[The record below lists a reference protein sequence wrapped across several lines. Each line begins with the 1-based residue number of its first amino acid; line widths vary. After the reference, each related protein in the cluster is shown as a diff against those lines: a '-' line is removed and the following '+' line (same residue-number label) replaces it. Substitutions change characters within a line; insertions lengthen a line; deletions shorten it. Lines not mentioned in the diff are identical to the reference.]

1 MAENAKITTLD
12 IKDVLAI
19 VRRRKWLIILPLILV
34 TLVAFGGSY
43 FLTKQYRSS
52 TMVLTEQTRYL
63 SKQLQAMVPGMEDN
77 RYSDAQQR
85 SRLIAIHN
93 EIISTTYLS
102 RLIDELGMADDPVLQ
117 RQAQKMHR
125 SHPDIPVENLVYHIA
140 IQNLRESIGVDFN
153 GENIIEISA
162 ESSDPEQAMT
172 IATKLAEI
180 FKDERLKS
188 ELSSVR
194 GALDFSDEQLS
205 IYRANLDEAERKKAD
220 FSARFIQNK
229 LDESISAESN
239 IHAITA
245 DIDNL
250 KLMIEDNINEQ
261 TSVRSQL
268 SEYKKS
274 DLDIDLGSRYA
285 ELKTTIFSETERLA
299 SLMSKYTWSDPKVL
313 NANLKINNQ
322 LQDMEAIVEDQVDSK
337 FTRSSANDRNAIT
350 RLLVLQTRETVLRKK
365 LDNFEVSLSTLRN
378 RIAQQPQIE
387 IQMRNLENEVAS
399 AREIFEKFKN
409 QVTGSEISQ
418 SLMRGEAGSKYR
430 IIEPAS
436 MPMAPVKP
444 NRVKI
449 TVLGGILGLVIGG
462 AAALL
467 AELLDNSFRKV
478 EEVEEFLGATVLAT
492 IPGIDAIKGK
502 VKVR

>member
-1 MAENAKITTLD
+1 MAEQTKITTLD
-12 IKDVLAI
+12 IKDVLAV
-19 VRRRKWLIILPLILV
+19 VRRRKWLIIIPLILV

-43 FLTKQYRSS
+43 SLTKQYRSS

-77 RYSDAQQR
+77 RYSDAQRR

-102 RLIDELGMADDPVLQ
+102 RLIDELGMADDPTIQ
-117 RQAQKMHR
+117 RQAQKMHQ
-125 SHPDIPVENLVYHIA
+125 SHPDIPVKDLVYHIA
-140 IQNLRESIGVDFN
+140 IQNLRKSIDVNFN

-162 ESSDPEQAMT
+162 ESSDPERAMT

-188 ELSSVR
+188 EMSSVR

-205 IYRANLDEAERKKAD
+205 IYRANLDDAERKKAD
-220 FSARFIQNK
+220 FAAEFIQNK

-245 DIDNL
+245 DIDNI

-261 TSVRSQL
+261 TTVRSQL
-268 SEYKKS
+268 SAYKKA
-274 DLDIDLGSRYA
+274 DLEIDLGKQYNDVKSS
-285 ELKTTIFSETERLA
+285 IFSETERLA

-322 LQDMEAIVEDQVDSK
+322 MQDMESIVHDQVDSK
-337 FTRSSANDRNAIT
+337 FTRSSANDRTAIK
-350 RLLVLQTRETVLRKK
+350 RLLVLQSREVVLRKK

-387 IQMRNLENEVAS
+387 IQMRNLENDVAS
-399 AREIFEKFKN
+399 AREIYEKFKD

-418 SLMRGEAGSKYR
+418 SLMRGEAESKYR

-478 EEVEEFLGATVLAT
+478 EEVEQFLGASVLAT
-492 IPGIDAIKGK
+492 IPGIEAIKGK
-502 VKVR
+502 VKVK

>member
-1 MAENAKITTLD
+1 MAESTKITTLD

-19 VRRRKWLIILPLILV
+19 VRRRKWLIVLPLILV
-34 TLVAFGGSY
+34 TAVAFGGSY

-63 SKQLQAMVPGMEDN
+63 SKQIQAMVPGMEDD
-77 RYSDAQQR
+77 RYSDAQRR

-117 RQAQKMHR
+117 RQAQKLHR
-125 SHPDIPVENLVYHIA
+125 SHPDVPVKNLVYHIA
-140 IQNLRESIGVDFN
+140 IQNLRNSIDVDFN

-188 ELSSVR
+188 EMSSVR

-205 IYRANLDEAERKKAD
+205 IYRANLDDAERKKAD
-220 FSARFIQNK
+220 FAAQFIKNK
-229 LDESISAESN
+229 LDESISSESN

-250 KLMIEDNINEQ
+250 KLLIEDNINEQ
-261 TSVRSQL
+261 TTVRSQL

-274 DLDIDLGSRYA
+274 DLDFDLGKRYND
-285 ELKTTIFSETERLA
+285 LKSTIFSETERLA

-322 LQDMEAIVEDQVDSK
+322 LQDMEAIVGDQVDSK
-337 FTRSSANDRNAIT
+337 FTRSSANDRHGIT
-350 RLLVLQTRETVLRKK
+350 RLLVLQTREMVLRKK

-387 IQMRNLENEVAS
+387 IQMRNLENDVAS
-399 AREIFEKFKN
+399 AREIYEKFKD

-418 SLMRGEAGSKYR
+418 SLMRGEAESKYR

-478 EEVEEFLGATVLAT
+478 EEVEEFLGASVLAT
-492 IPGIDAIKGK
+492 IPGIESIKGK

>member
-1 MAENAKITTLD
+1 MAENIRITTLD
-12 IKDVLAI
+12 IKDVLAV

-34 TLVAFGGSY
+34 TAIAFGGSY
-43 FLTKQYRSS
+43 LLTKEYRSS
-52 TMVLTEQTRYL
+52 TMVLMEQTKYL
-63 SKQLQAMVPGMEDN
+63 SKQLQAMMPGMEDN
-77 RYSDAQQR
+77 RYSDMQQR
-85 SRLIAIHN
+85 SRLIAINN
-93 EIISTTYLS
+93 EIISSSYLS
-102 RLIDELGMADDPVLQ
+102 RLIDELGMAKDPVLQ

-125 SHPDIPVENLVYHIA
+125 SHPDVPVDQLLYHIA
-140 IQNLRESIGVDFN
+140 IQDLRKSISVNFN

-162 ESSDPEQAMT
+162 ESSNPEQAMT

-180 FKDERLKS
+180 FKDERLKR
-188 ELSSVR
+188 EMSSVR

-205 IYRANLDEAERKKAD
+205 IYKANLDEAERKKAD
-220 FSARFIQNK
+220 FAAEFIQNK
-229 LDESISAESN
+229 LDESISSESN

-250 KLMIEDNINEQ
+250 KLLIEDNINEQ
-261 TSVRSQL
+261 ATVRSQL
-268 SEYKKS
+268 SAYKKS
-274 DLDIDLGSRYA
+274 DLDFDMGGRYKDLK
-285 ELKTTIFSETERLA
+285 KTMFSETERLA
-299 SLMSKYTWSDPKVL
+299 NLMSKYTWSDPKVL

-322 LQDMEAIVEDQVDSK
+322 LQDMESIVDDQVDSK
-337 FTRSSANDRNAIT
+337 FTRSSAKDRSAIK
-350 RLLVLQTRETVLRKK
+350 RLLVLQTRELVLRKK
-365 LDNFEVSLSTLRN
+365 QDNFEVSLSTLRN

-399 AREIFEKFKN
+399 AREIYEKFKD

-418 SLMRGEAGSKYR
+418 SLMRGEAESKYR

-478 EEVEEFLGATVLAT
+478 EEVEGFLDTSVLAT
-492 IPGIDAIKGK
+492 IPGIESIKGK

>member
-1 MAENAKITTLD
+1 MVDTTRITTLD

-34 TLVAFGGSY
+34 TLIAFGGSY
-43 FLTKQYRSS
+43 LLTKQYRSS

-63 SKQLQAMVPGMEDN
+63 SKQLQAMVPGMEDD
-77 RYSDAQQR
+77 RYSDMQRR

-102 RLIDELGMADDPVLQ
+102 RLIDELGMTQNPVLQ
-117 RQAQKMHR
+117 RQAQKLHR
-125 SHPDIPVENLVYHIA
+125 SHPDIPVDNLVYHIA
-140 IQNLRESIGVDFN
+140 IQDLRKSISVDFN

-188 ELSSVR
+188 EMSSVR
-194 GALDFSDEQLS
+194 GALDFSDEQLA
-205 IYRANLDEAERKKAD
+205 IYRTNLDEAERKKAD
-220 FSARFIQNK
+220 FAAQYIQNK

-261 TSVRSQL
+261 TTVRSQL

-274 DLDIDLGSRYA
+274 DLEVDLGSRYK
-285 ELKTTIFSETERLA
+285 EIKGNIFAETERL
-299 SLMSKYTWSDPKVL
+299 SNLMSKYTWSDPKVL

-322 LQDMEAIVEDQVDSK
+322 LLDMEAIVGDQVDSK
-337 FTRSSANDRNAIT
+337 FTRAAARDRTAIT
-350 RLLVLQTRETVLRKK
+350 RLLVLQTREMVLRKK
-365 LDNFEVSLSTLRN
+365 LDNFEVSLSTLRS

-399 AREIFEKFKN
+399 AREIFEKFKD

-418 SLMRGEAGSKYR
+418 SLMRGEAESKYR

-444 NRVKI
+444 NRIKI

-478 EEVEEFLGATVLAT
+478 EDVEEFLGTPVLAT
-492 IPGIDAIKGK
+492 IPGIDSIKGK
-502 VKVR
+502 VKVK